1 MKILACTDGSSE
13 SMKAMEKALEIAED
27 KKKAD
32 ILVIHVMPLYQA
44 FFTGY
49 EISSDMVKQW
59 DECRREESEKI
70 LQNATQ
76 CFREKNMQVQ
86 TISREGHPADTIC
99 QLAAELN
106 CDLIVI
112 GSRGLSGLKKW
123 IPGSISNAVAQQCKT
138 SVLIV
143 K

>member
-1 MKILACTDGSSE
+1 MKILACTDGSEQSI
-13 SMKAMEKALEIAED
+13 KAMGKVLEIAEE
-27 KKKAD
+27 KKKVE
-32 ILVIHVMPLYQA
+32 ITVIHVMPMYQA

-49 EISSDMVKQW
+49 EISSEMVRQW
-59 DECRREESEKI
+59 DECRREESNKI
-70 LQNATQ
+70 LDEAVK
-76 CFREKNMQVQ
+76 CFEAKNIQVN
-86 TISREGHPADTIC
+86 TLSKEGHPADTIC
-99 QLAAELN
+99 NVASEMG

-138 SVLIV
+138 SVMIV